1 MRAPQHGAE
10 ASTWDMKK
18 LLGAMFKLFDE
29 SPSRRAD
36 YERVTSAE
44 NESDFP
50 LRFCSH
56 RWVENEIVAR
66 RAQVIWPKIVEV
78 KYWKTLPKSK
88 QPGQGKPEKNKSYQ
102 TLLKNYTDPI
112 VLLRIAFF
120 EEISRKLNKFLRRF
134 QTDAPMVPFLV
145 DTIEEV
151 LRDFCSKFILD
162 DVMKKAE
169 KTLDLVKLDMMNV
182 NIHKPSTDF
191 GFSLRHD
198 MMVLKKSG
206 KVNDTQIFNF
216 KRDVK
221 AFLSALCSHIVKKT
235 PVQSHFARCARALN
249 PIHIAEFP
257 DSCQKLFNHI
267 LQKLVN
273 TQHISSEFV
282 DESKVQYAAFLQNIV
297 KADKTNFQNYSTDDN
312 KLDEFFI
319 GYVEDHARYNK
330 FAEIM
335 KIVFTLSHGQ
345 ASVERGF
352 SVSKNLLVEN
362 LQESSL
368 IAQLRVVD
376 YMDANCYEPYH
387 FPMKKDLIQSVRNS
401 YKKYSQS
408 VAKKRKENVQ
418 KEKQKKAQP
427 VSSEISSLEK

>member
-1 MRAPQHGAE
+1 M
-10 ASTWDMKK
+10 
-18 LLGAMFKLFDE
+18 
-29 SPSRRAD
+29 
-36 YERVTSAE
+36 
-44 NESDFP
+44 
-50 LRFCSH
+50 
-56 RWVENEIVAR
+56 AR
-66 RAQVIWPKIVEV
+66 RAQVIWPKIVEVV

-102 TLLKNYTDPI
+102 TLLKNYTDPM
-112 VLLRIAFF
+112 VLPRLAFF
-120 EEISRKLNKFLRRF
+120 EEVSRKLNKFLRRF

-151 LRDFCSKFILD
+151 LRDFCSKFTLD

-182 NIHKPSTDF
+182 NIHKLSTDL

-198 MMVLKKSG
+198 VMVLKKSG

-216 KRDVK
+216 K
-221 AFLSALCSHIVKKT
+221 AFLPALCSHIVKKT
-235 PVQSHFARCARALN
+235 PVQSHFARCARAFN
-249 PIHIAEFP
+249 PIHMAECP
-257 DSCQKLFNHI
+257 DSCRKLFNYI

-273 TQHISSEFV
+273 TQHISFEFA

-297 KADKTNFQNYSTDDN
+297 KADKTNFQYYSIDDN

-335 KIVFTLSHGQ
+335 KIVLTLSHGQ
-345 ASVERGF
+345 ASVEREF
-352 SVSKNLLVEN
+352 SVSKKLLVEN

-368 IAQLRVVD
+368 IAQRRLATWMPTV
-376 YMDANCYEPYH
+376 MSPTI
-387 FPMKKDLIQSVRNS
+387 FQ
-401 YKKYSQS
+401 
-408 VAKKRKENVQ
+408 
-418 KEKQKKAQP
+418 
-427 VSSEISSLEK
+427 